1 MPRDLTPVQVL
12 TVLIE
17 RLEKRAEC
25 LEGVKLKEYRM
36 VIYEL
41 RNFARMVRAARDYLA
56 ERMRP
61 DATAKHFQRKRD

>member
-12 TVLIE
+12 TVLLR
-17 RLEKRAEC
+17 RLEERAEC

-56 ERMRP
+56 ERQGR
-61 DATAKHFQRKRD
+61 

>member
-1 MPRDLTPVQVL
+1 MSG
-12 TVLIE
+12 
-17 RLEKRAEC
+17 EC

-61 DATAKHFQRKRD
+61 DATAKHLQRKRD